1 MIAFTFCLF
10 VAIIENTHG
19 GTDMKTTGQKIKER
33 REELGMSQQELANR
47 VGLKTKSAISLIE
60 NDKRGIDK
68 DLLINFANVLD
79 YPIEKLAEPRKGLV
93 VKFNTKGVS
102 RKLFGTQDF
111 KELVNDYLDQV
122 INMTEDDYE
131 ARNLLEDP
139 DLKRLILYAGANIPT
154 ENRRLYVDAL
164 IGTIK
169 VLNEASKK

>member
-1 MIAFTFCLF
+1 
-10 VAIIENTHG
+10 
-19 GTDMKTTGQKIKER
+19 MKTTGQKIKER

-68 DLLINFANVLD
+68 DLLVKFANALD
-79 YPIEKLAEPRKGLV
+79 YPIDELAEPRKGLI
-93 VKFNTKGVS
+93 VKINTKNVVH
-102 RKLFGTQDF
+102 RLLE
-111 KELVNDYLDQV
+111 KEDIKNLMNDYLDQV

>member
-1 MIAFTFCLF
+1 
-10 VAIIENTHG
+10 
-19 GTDMKTTGQKIKER
+19 MKTTGQKIRER
-33 REELGMSQQELANR
+33 REELGMSQQELADR

-93 VKFNTKGVS
+93 VKFNTKEAS
-102 RKLFGTQDF
+102 RKLFGAQDF

>member
-1 MIAFTFCLF
+1 
-10 VAIIENTHG
+10 
-19 GTDMKTTGQKIKER
+19 MKTTGQKIKER

-93 VKFNTKGVS
+93 VKFNAKGAS

-169 VLNEASKK
+169 VLNEANKK

>member
-1 MIAFTFCLF
+1 
-10 VAIIENTHG
+10 
-19 GTDMKTTGQKIKER
+19 MKTTGQKIKER